1 MKVFVTGAT
10 GYIGGSVSTR
20 LLEQGHAVIGLARS
34 AEAAVG
40 LKQRGIEPLMGDINA
55 YTPFVEVVKRV
66 DAVINAANSDNAFVV
81 HALLTGLRGTGKT
94 LIQTSGSSVVGK
106 YDNGEASED
115 TFDEDS
121 AFTPQPEKAMRVAID
136 HAVLAA
142 AKENV
147 RAIVIRPALIYGRG
161 IGVSS
166 TSVQLPRLIDVARKH
181 GVPRHVGRGLNIW
194 GHVHIEDVAA
204 LYLLALEKASA
215 GALFYAENG
224 EANFK
229 SVTPHARDGR
239 QDAGLA
245 DRRSGR
251 GDGTRRLFELRVEQP
266 RARQALAR
274 ARLAAEG
281 TRAHRRDRARRLRGS
296 VRQEIAAPHF
306 RLSLNSRA
314 SRAPASAMRARPIVI
329 AAVW

>member
-34 AEAAVG
+34 AEAAAA
-40 LKQRGIEPLMGDINA
+40 LKKRGIEPLMGDINA

-81 HALLTGLRGTGKT
+81 HALLSGLRGTGKA

-106 YDNGEASED
+106 YDNGEASDD

-166 TSVQLPRLIDVARKH
+166 TSVQLPKLIDVARKH

-204 LYLLALEKASA
+204 LYLLALEKAPA
-215 GALFYAENG
+215 GSLFYAENG

-229 SVTPHARDGR
+229 SVTQSLGR
-239 QDAGLA
+239 MLGMGDRTQDWPIGEAVEGLGPGA
-245 DRRSGR
+245 YLS
-251 GDGTRRLFELRVEQP
+251 F
-266 RARQALAR
+266 
-274 ARLAAEG
+274 
-281 TRAHRRDRARRLRGS
+281 GS
-296 VRQEIAAPHF
+296 
-306 RLSLNSRA
+306 NSRVRGKR
-314 SRAPASAMRARPIVI
+314 SRELGWRPKQGTLFDEIERGVY
-329 AAVW
+329 AEVYGRK